1 LIVGSLVGRAVGRS
15 LARSGGRSV
24 GHVGMPRKYPGFPVD
39 ATGVLDLSEG
49 ADMRRMCAGVAV
61 PSVTGRTGV
70 GRCNTQHAVAP
81 AVLQS
86 QLTSDEHPPGPPNRT
101 RLKPRTTSEW
111 TPVLLA
117 MRQQHYTG
125 WSAAGGSRWDIP
137 RFGVASTNGS
147 CLDVF
152 YIYLNLGIDPLAPP
166 GGRGLF

>member
-117 MRQQHYTG
+117 MRQQHYT
-125 WSAAGGSRWDIP
+125 
-137 RFGVASTNGS
+137 
-147 CLDVF
+147 
-152 YIYLNLGIDPLAPP
+152 
-166 GGRGLF
+166 